1 MVIEPPPF
9 MHHDNRRA
17 RGSAALMGDIGLE
30 LALLTR
36 KSYVLCDE
44 LTGHVR
50 YSFPQ
55 QSF

>member
-1 MVIEPPPF
+1 MVVEPSPF

-17 RGSAALMGDIGLE
+17 RGPAALMGDIGFE

-44 LTGHVR
+44 LTGHVDTP
-50 YSFPQ
+50 FLQ